1 MANFELDAVQEA
13 KVNAVAGSVLAKLF
27 KGAAITF
34 NATGSGV
41 KLATGYTAT
50 GLRFAADNIE
60 KGGNITGDFLQAKA
74 AEYDDKA
81 KEMAEAAELCEQIA
95 KKLAEEE
102 VEVVA

>member
-34 NATGSGV
+34 GATGTGV
-41 KLATGYTAT
+41 KTVTGYTAS
-50 GLRFAADNIE
+50 GLRMAANGVE
-60 KGGNITGDFLQAKA
+60 KGGNFCGDFLITKGQ
-74 AEYDDKA
+74 EYDDKA
-81 KEMAEAAELCEQIA
+81 KEMAEAAELCEAIA